1 MENIIEKIINLAIQ
15 APSGENC
22 QPWRFEIGN
31 NEIDIYNVP
40 ERDQSLYNTNQAGSY
55 VAHGALVENMIIS
68 AKTLSYSASITLFP
82 KSSEPDLVASITL
95 RQSAPQEDS
104 LLDSIAKRTTNRKPY
119 MKTQLPTEQ
128 LERLAATSS
137 QVDGAKAE
145 FVTDPDKIKA
155 LAEACSVNEI
165 VMFSNNTLHNFFFN
179 HINWTQEEETKKRF
193 GFYVKTLELPPPA
206 QLGMKMFKNWPLMN
220 LLNKFG
226 FAKLIAKGNA
236 KIYAACSA
244 MGAIAVPDND
254 KNNLIAAGRS
264 FQRLWLQATQMGL
277 SIQPLTGVLFLMKA
291 ITNGRAS
298 KFSDKQ
304 IELIKQAYKQICE
317 IFYFPDKKIA
327 LLFRIGRGDNPS
339 AHSLKLPA
347 KITKKI

>member
-1 MENIIEKIINLAIQ
+1 MRDLELILLENNVAMEVVEKIRQDLKEKLVNREIKENELEKEIIESLKTSIENILIEPENIIEKIINLAIQ

-179 HINWTQEEETKKRF
+179 H
-193 GFYVKTLELPPPA
+193 
-206 QLGMKMFKNWPLMN
+206 KNS
-220 LLNKFG
+220 
-226 FAKLIAKGNA
+226 I
-236 KIYAACSA
+236 
-244 MGAIAVPDND
+244 
-254 KNNLIAAGRS
+254 KN
-264 FQRLWLQATQMGL
+264 
-277 SIQPLTGVLFLMKA
+277 
-291 ITNGRAS
+291 
-298 KFSDKQ
+298 
-304 IELIKQAYKQICE
+304 
-317 IFYFPDKKIA
+317 
-327 LLFRIGRGDNPS
+327 
-339 AHSLKLPA
+339 
-347 KITKKI
+347 